1 METLE
6 LICDTF
12 GPQAAAKKIRIS
24 FEVCQTLRSPNEM
37 NDSDSSSEQPIQ
49 QSRKTKK
56 LPWLIG
62 DQRRFRQV
70 LMNLVKN
77 SLKFTIEGC
86 VTIKAYYRPEP
97 ENLLIVHVVDTGV
110 GIAEEDF
117 PKLFTR
123 FGKLQRTSHMN
134 SEGIGLG
141 LNMVKQIVESGGG

>member
-1 METLE
+1 
-6 LICDTF
+6 
-12 GPQAAAKKIRIS
+12 
-24 FEVCQTLRSPNEM
+24 
-37 NDSDSSSEQPIQ
+37 
-49 QSRKTKK
+49 
-56 LPWLIG
+56 
-62 DQRRFRQV
+62 
-70 LMNLVKN
+70 MNLVKN
-77 SLKFTIEGC
+77 SLKFTIEGS

-134 SEGIGLG
+134 SAGIGLG